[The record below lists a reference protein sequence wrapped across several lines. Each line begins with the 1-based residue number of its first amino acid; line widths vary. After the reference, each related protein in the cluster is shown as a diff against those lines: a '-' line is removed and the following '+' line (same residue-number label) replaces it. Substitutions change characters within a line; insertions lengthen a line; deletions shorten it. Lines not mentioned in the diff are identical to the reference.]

1 MFRFYT
7 FFFTGSRG
15 ATPDL
20 TSLPQTSQ
28 GVHGPSSSWLYA
40 SDTFCTHASGGL
52 YAPIRHMGDN
62 FVVKIA
68 AWTPGEGEGA
78 GRIAA
83 GKGGAPVGLVEIFAV
98 VDVEELPEE
107 VPYVNNGVDV
117 QSWGEC
123 RG

>member
-1 MFRFYT
+1 
-7 FFFTGSRG
+7 
-15 ATPDL
+15 
-20 TSLPQTSQ
+20 
-28 GVHGPSSSWLYA
+28 
-40 SDTFCTHASGGL
+40 
-52 YAPIRHMGDN
+52 MGDS

-117 QSWGEC
+117 QSCGEC